1 MLSSHTWPVANVLN
15 SARHCRKFSWAVSA
29 FRKFILYLRDGKGL
43 ETGVIGGCLQVTQF
57 AKNCLQVTQK
67 KKGRVMYHVT
77 GSRRPAHASG
87 QIHGLLGNLCAEI
100 RLSSFSFCFYIQS
113 LILCLTNKNQ
123 CIC

>member
-1 MLSSHTWPVANVLN
+1 MFASN
-15 SARHCRKFSWAVSA
+15 AVC
-29 FRKFILYLRDGKGL
+29 KKL
-43 ETGVIGGCLQVTQF
+43 F
-57 AKNCLQVTQK
+57 ASNPE

-87 QIHGLLGNLCAEI
+87 QIYGLLGNLCAEI
-100 RLSSFSFCFYIQS
+100 RLSSFCFCFYIQS